1 MQNTLDNWAKL
12 VPELIV
18 TDISRSLSF
27 WCDLIGFTVSY
38 DRSEEK
44 FAYLNLQG
52 AQIMLEQFNEHDRD
66 WETAPLEAP
75 FGRGIN
81 FQIEVPDIQLII
93 ERLNQMNWPIFIPI
107 EERWYAADEVE
118 LGQLQFLVKDP
129 DGYLLRLIED
139 LGERPK
145 STM

>member
-1 MQNTLDNWAKL
+1 MDNTLDNWAKM

-38 DRSEEK
+38 DRPEEK

-93 ERLNQMNWPIFIPI
+93 ERLNQVNWPLFIPI
-107 EERWYAADEVE
+107 EERWYVADEVE

>member
-1 MQNTLDNWAKL
+1 MKNTLDNWAKL

-27 WCDLIGFTVSY
+27 WCELIGFTVSY
-38 DRSEEK
+38 DRPEEK

-93 ERLNQMNWPIFIPI
+93 ERLNQVNWPIFIPV

-118 LGQLQFLVKDP
+118 FGQLQFLVKDP

-145 STM
+145 NTI